1 MPNYRLVFKSSP
13 KESPIKSVSFRG
25 KDPGEA
31 LLIAQRHKCP
41 VELWSEGEHICT
53 LDRAGN
59 EGQVWIISKGEA
71 EQEALN

>member
-1 MPNYRLVFKSSP
+1 VPNYRLVFRSSP

-41 VELWSEGEHICT
+41 VELWSEDEHICT
-53 LDRAGN
+53 LSRAGS
-59 EGQVWIISKGEA
+59 EGLVWIISNREA
-71 EQEALN
+71 AT